1 MIGREIEGVFIVVV
15 VLFLL
20 LMFFELF
27 TETIYSYH
35 YTYEKEQ
42 GEKVQ
47 AYCTSFDSGLTSGDI
62 RGYIAA
68 HRKEKVVILMF
79 EKGRS
84 KRVLV
89 VPWEKRAVGS
99 FDVQF

>member
-1 MIGREIEGVFIVVV
+1 MIEMEIDGALIVVV
-15 VLFLL
+15 ALVVLV
-20 LMFFELF
+20 MFFELF
-27 TETIYSYH
+27 TKTIYSYH

-47 AYCTSFDSGLTSGDI
+47 AYCTSFDSDLTSGDI

-79 EKGRS
+79 EEGKS

>member
-15 VLFLL
+15 TLVLLV
-20 LMFFELF
+20 MFFELF
-27 TETIYSYH
+27 TKIIYSYH
-35 YTYEKEQ
+35 YTYEKED
-42 GEKVQ
+42 GRKEQ

-62 RGYIAA
+62 RAYLAD
-68 HRKEKVVILMF
+68 HRKKKVVILML

-89 VPWEKRAVGS
+89 VPWERRAVGS